1 MTKHPRYQH
10 TPEDLLL
17 HVYVFVDDW
26 LKQNEHRFKL
36 PQQRHQVASYSEL
49 FTIAL
54 VGEMLAQP
62 YESIWY
68 WLARTSFR
76 QLFPQ
81 LPEYSRYHRIIRN
94 AEGLLA
100 SLALAVVPQDDLH
113 LIDSKPLP
121 VARGKRKNWARLPQA
136 RLGFSTLGPVF
147 GFKLH
152 ALVTRTGLFR
162 RWAFVSADAADVTV
176 GRELLEG
183 LENEVVLGDKAN
195 IGSTTITPAR
205 TNMSCNTGWCKAYDR
220 LRKRIET
227 TFSSLVRS
235 LTLHTAQVKTFWSL
249 RARVNLK
256 IAAYNLLHSGL
267 LFK

>member
-10 TPEDLLL
+10 TPEALFL

-26 LKQNEHRFKL
+26 LKQNEHQFNL
-36 PQQRHQVASYSEL
+36 PKQRHQVASYSEL

-62 YESIWY
+62 YESVWY
-68 WLARTSFR
+68 WVVRHSYSK
-76 QLFPQ
+76 LFPL
-81 LPEYSRYHRIIRN
+81 LPDYSRYHRIIRN
-94 AEGLLA
+94 AEPLLA
-100 SLALAVVPQDDLH
+100 SLALAVAPREGVH

-121 VARGKRKNWARLPQA
+121 IAKGKRKDWARLPEA

-162 RWAFVSADAADVTV
+162 RWAFVAADAADVTV
-176 GRELLEG
+176 ARDLLEG
-183 LENEVVLGDKAN
+183 IEGEVVLGDKAYL
-195 IGSTTITPAR
+195 GSGAITPAR
-205 TNMSCNTGWCKAYDR
+205 RNMTRDTGWCKAFNR

-235 LTLHTAQVKTFWSL
+235 LMLHAAQVKTFWSL
-249 RARVNLK
+249 RTRVNLK
-256 IAAYNLLHSGL
+256 IAAHNLLHSAV
-267 LFK
+267 LFR